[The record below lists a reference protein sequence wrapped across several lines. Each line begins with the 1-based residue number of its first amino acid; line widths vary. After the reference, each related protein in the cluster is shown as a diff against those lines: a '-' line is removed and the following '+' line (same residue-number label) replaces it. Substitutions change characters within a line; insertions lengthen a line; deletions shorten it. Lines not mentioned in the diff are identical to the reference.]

1 MRWYFLWCLLP
12 VVAFSAP
19 PQTTYS
25 LAFWEGALDQ
35 AKQAT
40 DAINKS
46 FGDIQQEFDQIEQVL
61 GEAGYVVERI
71 NIKSSIGSYIVRMGS
86 PYFTV
91 TFKKVRELD
100 EAENQALLEKYQHLK
115 MTAFVLKTLIQLP
128 KVMEKS
134 YPNMKVD
141 AITLDLSNLDPSI
154 DIKMIPKQ

>member
-1 MRWYFLWCLLP
+1 MRWCFLWCLLP
-12 VVAFSAP
+12 IAAFAAP
-19 PQTTYS
+19 LPTTDS
-25 LAFWEGALDQ
+25 LAFWEGALNQ

-40 DAINKS
+40 DVVNKS
-46 FGDIQQEFDQIEQVL
+46 FSSIEQEFAQIEHVL

-115 MTAFVLKTLIQLP
+115 ITEFVLKTLIQVP
-128 KVMEKS
+128 KVMEAS